1 MSTCEKD
8 KLWRDSNPFSRP
20 PGGEK
25 GVPGVLH
32 QPIYQ
37 AYKGGLNMGLTR
49 PITASTGACAAC
61 NKPYQVVGG
70 SPHASAFSFSD
81 VDVGDAFQF
90 INHIYRRFASRQRIV
105 LFAAKRRKR
114 RLRLKKEGLAGRE
127 PTTYGFERQRL
138 TPTPLRPALSCLLS
152 GLYDL

>member
-1 MSTCEKD
+1 MKKTKR
-8 KLWRDSNPFSRP
+8 WRDSNPFSQP

-37 AYKGGLNMGLTR
+37 AYKGGLKLGLTR

-61 NKPYQVVGG
+61 SKLYQVVVG
-70 SPHASAFSFSD
+70 SRLASPFSFSHID
-81 VDVGDAFQF
+81 VPLHHSDLLFS
-90 INHIYRRFASRQRIV
+90 ISSLRYIIYELKGVFFTCIQIGLVAPVQMCRGKSYV
-105 LFAAKRRKR
+105 VAKRRTR

-127 PTTYGFERQRL
+127 HTTY
-138 TPTPLRPALSCLLS
+138 
-152 GLYDL
+152 

>member
-8 KLWRDSNPFSRP
+8 KLWWDSNPFIQP

-37 AYKGGLNMGLTR
+37 AYKGGLKLGLTR

-61 NKPYQVVGG
+61 NKPYQEVGG
-70 SPHASAFSFSD
+70 SPPASAFSFSH

-90 INHIYRRFASRQRIV
+90 INHITSWPRRMI
-105 LFAAKRRKR
+105 
-114 RLRLKKEGLAGRE
+114 
-127 PTTYGFERQRL
+127 
-138 TPTPLRPALSCLLS
+138 
-152 GLYDL
+152 